1 MTKGKLALAIFA
13 GLFLILYAL
22 IDFLFGYPE
31 AVFPFLAAFF
41 LFFRKPKAAAW
52 LMAAAALA
60 AVIRYVPQIV
70 EYLRDGQ
77 RVVNDYGGRV
87 EAIPG
92 RFVVMPILSLLAALL
107 FAGMLFL
114 RGKRALLPIA
124 PIVAAEIA
132 ETELG
137 FASAAYVT
145 GHPSPLSVIVPFNYC
160 MAALFT
166 GLYLMTIKPKPP
178 EENDGHSDQ

>member
-1 MTKGKLALAIFA
+1 MTKGNLALAIFA

-22 IDFLFGYPE
+22 IYFLGGYPE

-41 LFFRKPKAAAW
+41 LFFRKPKIAAW
-52 LMAAAALA
+52 LMSAA
-60 AVIRYVPQIV
+60 IRYVPQIV

-92 RFVVMPILSLLAALL
+92 RFVVMPILTLLAALL

-124 PIVAAEIA
+124 LLVAAEIA